1 MTGEWNVC
9 QVRGCGAWW
18 PYKSKRVVLGQFGL
32 VGIGRCSGWAAGA
45 VGRVRGVQE
54 EPCWGREM
62 RGEAAGWVYLMDAQ
76 DLAWDL
82 SYSLQSLRDKYK
94 RDCYSRI

>member
-54 EPCWGREM
+54 EP
-62 RGEAAGWVYLMDAQ
+62 
-76 DLAWDL
+76 
-82 SYSLQSLRDKYK
+82 
-94 RDCYSRI
+94 